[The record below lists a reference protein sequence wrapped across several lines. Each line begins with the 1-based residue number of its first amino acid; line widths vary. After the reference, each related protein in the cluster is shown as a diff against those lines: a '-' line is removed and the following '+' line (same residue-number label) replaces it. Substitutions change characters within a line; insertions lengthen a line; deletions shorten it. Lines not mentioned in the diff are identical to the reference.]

1 MNSNQTNEPSAEQ
14 LHRLLEDWRALTFA
28 ETVSIRASDWNGLEE
43 LHAKKLVLQQLIED
57 SEAKFSH
64 NENIPLEK
72 RSAVKQQL
80 RQVASQLLAL
90 EEKNRTALSEQ
101 MAQADTQL
109 KLSNKAISSLR
120 HVQQAYGVSDR
131 SFWQAYS

>member
-1 MNSNQTNEPSAEQ
+1 MNSIETSDSSAEN
-14 LHRLLEDWRALTFA
+14 LHRLLEDWRALTLA
-28 ETVSIRASDWNGLEE
+28 ETASIKVGDWNGLEE
-43 LHAKKLVLQQLIED
+43 LHAKKLVLQQLIEE
-57 SEAKFSH
+57 SEARFSS
-64 NENIPLEK
+64 NESISLEK

-80 RQVASQLLAL
+80 RQVASQLLSL